1 MKRTDMDNHSRY
13 SRKWKN
19 SLTAGVLLAL
29 ALGGTVALA
38 AAKQLTLS
46 PDSDGKL
53 NYAVDGELA
62 QAKALNSGRI

>member
-29 ALGGTVALA
+29 ALGGT
-38 AAKQLTLS
+38 
-46 PDSDGKL
+46 G
-53 NYAVDGELA
+53 YAMPTGG
-62 QAKALNSGRI
+62 QI